1 MQIYGPNRI
10 HAPHPISRP
19 NTAGISKTNSTSSAG
34 PIRDELQLSDAAQL
48 LDQVEDVPEI
58 RMDKVASIRSQIEAG
73 TYETPEKLDVAID
86 RLLDEIG

>member
-10 HAPHPISRP
+10 HAPHPIERPNSAGLSRP
-19 NTAGISKTNSTSSAG
+19 EPSGSSQ
-34 PIRDELQLSDAAQL
+34 PIQDELQLSDAAQF

-58 RMDKVASIRSQIEAG
+58 RMDKVASVRAQIEAG